1 MSITR
6 TELIEPPLVV
16 DKIELPN
23 GKQAYIRKLT
33 EEELIEHE
41 SGLFDAKG
49 KVSDDGLKSQRRRFL
64 ALSICDENGQRMFDA
79 CEADLLRGMHG
90 DIATA
95 IHEAAQALSVKKP
108 KEKVEDLEKKSEE
121 ATG

>member
-6 TELIEPPLVV
+6 TELIEPPMVV
-16 DKIELPN
+16 EKIDLPN

-33 EEELIEHE
+33 EEELIDHE

-49 KVSDDGLKSQRRRFL
+49 KVSDDGLKSQRRRFI
-64 ALSICDENGQRMFDA
+64 ALSICDQNGQRMFELN
-79 CEADLLRGMHG
+79 EADLLRGMHG

-95 IHEAAQALSVKKP
+95 LYDAAQAMSVKKP
-108 KEKVEDLEKKSEE
+108 KSKVDDLEKKSEE
-121 ATG
+121 AIG